1 MKITK
6 TQLRS
11 IIKEELNLV
20 IEEQLLLEK
29 LKSDI
34 TNMYGQAV
42 ASSAPKDA
50 LKYLGKSVKSYART
64 LAVAAMN
71 PSETGEEALIGSF
84 ARKIENDDYGRE
96 MFGKLSKHL
105 YDFDVS
111 KLFDNQGFIKAIG
124 RKAGLNF
131 VEKELKRNH
140 NKVVEVMQSI
150 SLGGARA
157 YRARL
162 DKINRERERSD
173 PDVRYALNAIRMAK
187 MKVGD
192 LVSQDHEGGRVKEAT
207 AEKITK
213 AYLDA
218 PNGLA
223 GNRPKDFDFSGV
235 RSAVRRLLY
244 KGK

>member
-20 IEEQLLLEK
+20 MEEQLLLEK

-50 LKYLGKSVKSYART
+50 LKYLGKSVKSYARM
-64 LAVAAMN
+64 LAVAVLL
-71 PSETGEEALIGSF
+71 PSEGEEALIGSF

-111 KLFDNQGFIKAIG
+111 KLFDNQGFVKAIG

-140 NKVVEVMQSI
+140 NKVVQIMQSI
-150 SLGGARA
+150 SQGGARA
-157 YRARL
+157 AMARL

-192 LVSQDHEGGRVKEAT
+192 LVSQDYEDGRVKQST

-235 RSAVRRLLY
+235 RSAVERLLY

>member
-20 IEEQLLLEK
+20 MEEQLLLEK

-71 PSETGEEALIGSF
+71 PAGAEETLIGSF
-84 ARKIENDDYGRE
+84 ARKIENDDYGQK
-96 MFGKLSKHL
+96 MFDKLRKHL
-105 YDFDVS
+105 YDFDIS

-140 NKVVEVMQSI
+140 NKVVQIMQSI
-150 SLGGARA
+150 SQGGARA
-157 YRARL
+157 AMARL

-173 PDVRYALNAIRMAK
+173 PDVRYALDAIKLAK

-192 LVSQDHEGGRVKEAT
+192 LVSQDHEDGRVKQST

-235 RSAVRRLLY
+235 RSAVERLLY

>member
-6 TQLRS
+6 TQLRG

-20 IEEQLLLEK
+20 MEEQLLLEK

-111 KLFDNQGFIKAIG
+111 KLFDNQGFVKAIG

-140 NKVVEVMQSI
+140 NKVVQIMQSI
-150 SLGGARA
+150 SQGGARA
-157 YRARL
+157 AMARL

-235 RSAVRRLLY
+235 RSAVERLLY

>member
-6 TQLRS
+6 TQLRG

-50 LKYLGKSVKSYART
+50 LKYLGKSVKSYARM
-64 LAVAAMN
+64 LAVAAR
-71 PSETGEEALIGSF
+71 SKAAAEEALIGSF

-111 KLFDNQGFIKAIG
+111 KLFDNQGFVKAIG

-140 NKVVEVMQSI
+140 NKVVQVMQSI
-150 SLGGARA
+150 SQGGARA
-157 YRARL
+157 YMARL

-192 LVSQDHEGGRVKEAT
+192 LVSQDYEDGRVKQST

-235 RSAVRRLLY
+235 RSAVERLLY

>member
-1 MKITK
+1 MF
-6 TQLRS
+6 Q
-11 IIKEELNLV
+11 
-20 IEEQLLLEK
+20 K
-29 LKSDI
+29 L
-34 TNMYGQAV
+34 Q
-42 ASSAPKDA
+42 
-50 LKYLGKSVKSYART
+50 
-64 LAVAAMN
+64 
-71 PSETGEEALIGSF
+71 
-84 ARKIENDDYGRE
+84 
-96 MFGKLSKHL
+96 KHL
-105 YDFDVS
+105 SNFDVS
-111 KLFDNQGFIKAIG
+111 KLFDNQGFVKAIG

-140 NKVVEVMQSI
+140 NKVLQIMNDI
-150 SLGGARA
+150 SAGGSRA
-157 YRARL
+157 AMARL

-173 PDVRYALNAIRMAK
+173 PNVRYALDAIKLAK

-192 LVSQDHEGGRVKEAT
+192 LVSQGHEDGRVKQST

-235 RSAVRRLLY
+235 RSAVERLLY

>member
-6 TQLRS
+6 TQLRG

-64 LAVAAMN
+64 LAVAAMD
-71 PSETGEEALIGSF
+71 PAGAEKTILTI
-84 ARKIENDDYGRE
+84 ARNIDNDDYGRK
-96 MFGKLSKHL
+96 MFQKLQKHL
-105 YDFDVS
+105 SNFDVS
-111 KLFDNQGFIKAIG
+111 KLFDNQGFVKAIG

-140 NKVVEVMQSI
+140 NKVLQIMNDI
-150 SLGGARA
+150 SAGGSRA
-157 YRARL
+157 AMARL

-173 PDVRYALNAIRMAK
+173 PNVRYALDAIKLAK

-192 LVSQDHEGGRVKEAT
+192 LVSQGHEDGRVKQST

-235 RSAVRRLLY
+235 RSAVERLLY